1 MNEPAPGSFLSRIR
15 AALPRMHPSER
26 RLAEVVLNFP
36 GELASYS
43 ATELARLANVS
54 NATVTRF
61 VRKIG
66 YASFEEARQAA
77 RAGYSSGAALF
88 RVAPVPDGP
97 EAALAAHVAQGRANL
112 ETSFAAIPQAE
123 VDAVAQAIL
132 AAPRVWI
139 LGFRTAHAFA
149 RYLGSQVLQVA
160 PAVTVLPDPGQT
172 LAEAIA
178 TMRAED
184 CVVVFAL
191 RRPVRQLPQVVAQIA
206 GAGPRLVVIGD
217 GALPDGHPATW
228 RFRVQTAAPGPLF
241 NHVAVLAL
249 AHLVATRTMELAG
262 TSGRRRLSTIES
274 VHESLDE
281 I

>member
-1 MNEPAPGSFLSRIR
+1 MSEPAQRSFLSRIR
-15 AALPRMHPSER
+15 ATLPEMHPSER

-66 YASFEEARQAA
+66 YGSFEEARQAA
-77 RAGYSSGAALF
+77 RAGFSSGAALF
-88 RVAPVPDGP
+88 RVSPGPDEP
-97 EAALAAHVAQGRANL
+97 ALAAHIAQGRANL
-112 ETSFAAIPQAE
+112 EASFAAITQAE
-123 VDAVAQAIL
+123 IDAVAQAML

-139 LGFRTAHAFA
+139 LGFRTAHSFA
-149 RYLGSQVLQVA
+149 QYLGAQVLQVL
-160 PAVTVLPDPGQT
+160 PTVTVLPSAGQT
-172 LAEAIA
+172 LGEAIA
-178 TMRAED
+178 SMGRED
-184 CVVVFAL
+184 CAVVFAL
-191 RRPVRQLPQVVAQIA
+191 RRPVRPLARVVSEIA
-206 GAGPRLVVIGD
+206 GTGARLAVIGD
-217 GALPDGHPATW
+217 GALPEEHLATW

-249 AHLVATRTMELAG
+249 AHLLATRTIELAG
-262 TSGRRRLSTIES
+262 ASGRRRLSAIEAT
-274 VHESLDE
+274 HESLDE

>member
-1 MNEPAPGSFLSRIR
+1 
-15 AALPRMHPSER
+15 MHPSER

-43 ATELARLANVS
+43 ATELARLASVS

-66 YASFEEARQAA
+66 YGSFEEARQAA

-88 RVAPVPDGP
+88 RVSPDRDEP
-97 EAALAAHVAQGRANL
+97 ALAAHVAQGRANL
-112 ETSFAAIPQAE
+112 EASFAAIPLAE
-123 VDAVAQAIL
+123 IDAVAQAML

-139 LGFRTAHAFA
+139 LGFRTAHGFA
-149 RYLGSQVLQVA
+149 QYLGAQVLQVA
-160 PAVTVLPDPGQT
+160 PAVTVLPGPGQT
-172 LAEAIA
+172 LGEAIA
-178 TMRAED
+178 SMGRED
-184 CVVVFAL
+184 CAVVFAL
-191 RRPVRQLPQVVAQIA
+191 RRQVRVLPRVVAEIA
-206 GAGPRLVVIGD
+206 ATGARLAVIGD
-217 GALPDGHPATW
+217 GALPEGHPATW

-249 AHLVATRTMELAG
+249 AHLLATRTIEIAG
-262 TSGRRRLSTIES
+262 PPGRRRLSAIEAA
-274 VHESLDE
+274 HDSLDE